1 MQGIAYVIVVV
12 LAIIIVTL
20 AVRLGFYRSQIKHIK
35 DELSMLNREDT
46 NYRLS
51 SCCSVGKTNELIDEL
66 NKVLDK
72 YREELRFLRN
82 DNRLYKESITSISHD
97 IRTPLTSAKGYVQM
111 LSKGELPEEKRQE
124 YVLKI
129 EKRIDDVT
137 AMLNQLFEYTRVEA
151 GELEFVPER
160 INLNNIFVEVI
171 SMFYEEFTAKGCEP
185 VIDVAEEPCDIYA
198 DKSAVIRIVTNLTK
212 NALVHGMDNY
222 VFRLKKVQ
230 GRVELSVANRTDSI
244 ERADVDRIFDRFY
257 TTDKSR
263 TRKTTGLG
271 LAIVKRFVTQMGGEV
286 KAELEGDVFTV
297 KVEFVES
304 KA

>member
-1 MQGIAYVIVVV
+1 MQGMIYVVV
-12 LAIIIVTL
+12 AILIIIIVAL
-20 AVRLGFYRSQIKHIK
+20 AVRLGLYRSQIKHIK
-35 DELSMLNREDT
+35 DELSMLNKEDT

-51 SCCSVGKTNELIDEL
+51 SCCSVGRTEELIGEL

-111 LSKGELPEEKRQE
+111 LSKGELSEEKKQE

-151 GELEFVPER
+151 GELEFVTER
-160 INLNNIFVEVI
+160 INISNVFLESV
-171 SMFYEEFTAKGCEP
+171 SMFYEDFVAKGCEP
-185 VIDVAEEPCDIYA
+185 AIDIPDGPCYIFA
-198 DKSAVIRIVTNLTK
+198 DKNAVIRIITNLTK
-212 NALVHGMDNY
+212 NALVHGTGDY
-222 VFRLKKVQ
+222 VFSLRKKKDKVA
-230 GRVELSVANRTDSI
+230 LSVSNRTESI
-244 ERADVDRIFDRFY
+244 EKTDVERIFDRFY

-286 KAELEGDVFTV
+286 RAELEGDVFTV
-297 KVEFVES
+297 TVEFEEL
-304 KA
+304 K

>member
-1 MQGIAYVIVVV
+1 MQGMIYVAVVV
-12 LAIIIVTL
+12 LIIIIVVL
-20 AVRLGFYRSQIKHIK
+20 AVRLALYRSQIKHIK
-35 DELSMLNREDT
+35 RELSMLNREDT

-72 YREELRFLRN
+72 YREELRFLKN

-111 LSKGELPEEKRQE
+111 LSKDELPEDKKQE

-160 INLNNIFVEVI
+160 VNISNVFTDVLG
-171 SMFYEEFTAKGCEP
+171 MFYDEFTAKGCEP
-185 VIDVAEEPCDIYA
+185 VIDLPAEPCYVFV
-198 DKSAVIRIVTNLTK
+198 DKNAVTRVITNLTK

-222 VFRLKKVQ
+222 IFRLVKSN
-230 GRVELSVANRTDSI
+230 GRVTLSVSNRTDTI
-244 ERADVDRIFDRFY
+244 EHADVDRIFDRFY

-286 KAELEGDVFTV
+286 SAELEGDVFTV